1 MNKTYLMVAVSGC
14 KEIQKRVEGSTEKE
28 ARKNFWL
35 SLSEGERNNA
45 ESIECI
51 EVCKRISRERKI

>member
-1 MNKTYLMVAVSGC
+1 MKKTYLLVAVSGC
-14 KEIQKRVEGSTEKE
+14 REIQKWVEGATEKE
-28 ARKNFWL
+28 ARKKFWL

-51 EVCKRISRERKI
+51 EEK